1 MASLNN
7 LFFAFL
13 LASCSSTQAVKK
25 ISVEEAKNECEVT
38 LSDKLEEIYS
48 NVTLYGN
55 KVPGNKC
62 GIYKMTGKGK
72 FGGTIN
78 AYVQNIIECRKGSML
93 LKYKKD
99 SKTKTLAFY
108 FSDIT
113 SPNFETFVEVYGK
126 PFRCSKIVPKKL
138 CQAIDSKIFPV
149 FVNDAYKMTQH
160 LSGNVCKSYK

>member
-1 MASLNN
+1 
-7 LFFAFL
+7 
-13 LASCSSTQAVKK
+13 
-25 ISVEEAKNECEVT
+25 
-38 LSDKLEEIYS
+38 
-48 NVTLYGN
+48 
-55 KVPGNKC
+55 
-62 GIYKMTGKGK
+62 MTGKGK